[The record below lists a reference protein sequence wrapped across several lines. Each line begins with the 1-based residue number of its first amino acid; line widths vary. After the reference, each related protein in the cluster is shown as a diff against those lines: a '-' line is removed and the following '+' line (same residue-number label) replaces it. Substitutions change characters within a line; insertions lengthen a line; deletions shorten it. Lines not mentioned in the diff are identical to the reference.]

1 MPTPDIVTR
10 NFFALMRCAVLHQ
23 VQPLEPMSLF
33 KWKRLF
39 TYAANKHVEGIVQN
53 ALMAYQRISDAA
65 LPPKAVH
72 TFQIMHGAAIVP
84 NVMQMPETWLSNWL
98 LNRHLKRIRRTE
110 QSQSQPDLATL
121 HALNIILH
129 SFILLLNQGLSL
141 GALLCLAK
149 YVHTQGPHIN
159 YDKLNQWLSTLGL
172 NNFAQ
177 LLGSMLVLFM
187 GLDKAQLP
195 FVKHI
200 NPTAYSMVL
209 KTLSVPD
216 PQNTPQ
222 HIKVWQSHLG
232 IVHNNSTL
240 LSQSFR
246 HTLAYAHLAP
256 LEAVSN
262 YLHNIKQNLANLE
275 E

>member
-53 ALMAYQRISDAA
+53 ALLAYQRISDAA

-84 NVMQMPETWLSNWL
+84 NVMQVPETWLSNWL

-129 SFILLLNQGLSL
+129 SFILLLNQGMSL

-172 NNFAQ
+172 N
-177 LLGSMLVLFM
+177 
-187 GLDKAQLP
+187 
-195 FVKHI
+195 
-200 NPTAYSMVL
+200 SMVL
-209 KTLSVPD
+209 KTLNGPD

>member
-1 MPTPDIVTR
+1 
-10 NFFALMRCAVLHQ
+10 
-23 VQPLEPMSLF
+23 
-33 KWKRLF
+33 
-39 TYAANKHVEGIVQN
+39 
-53 ALMAYQRISDAA
+53 
-65 LPPKAVH
+65 
-72 TFQIMHGAAIVP
+72 
-84 NVMQMPETWLSNWL
+84 
-98 LNRHLKRIRRTE
+98 
-110 QSQSQPDLATL
+110 
-121 HALNIILH
+121 
-129 SFILLLNQGLSL
+129 
-141 GALLCLAK
+141 
-149 YVHTQGPHIN
+149 
-159 YDKLNQWLSTLGL
+159 
-172 NNFAQ
+172 
-177 LLGSMLVLFM
+177 MLVLFM
-187 GLDKAQLP
+187 GFDKAQLP

-200 NPTAYSMVL
+200 NPAAYGMVL
-209 KTLSVPD
+209 KALNVPD

>member
-1 MPTPDIVTR
+1 M
-10 NFFALMRCAVLHQ
+10 
-23 VQPLEPMSLF
+23 
-33 KWKRLF
+33 
-39 TYAANKHVEGIVQN
+39 
-53 ALMAYQRISDAA
+53 
-65 LPPKAVH
+65 
-72 TFQIMHGAAIVP
+72 
-84 NVMQMPETWLSNWL
+84 
-98 LNRHLKRIRRTE
+98 
-110 QSQSQPDLATL
+110 
-121 HALNIILH
+121 
-129 SFILLLNQGLSL
+129 

-172 NNFAQ
+172 NHFAQ

-187 GLDKAQLP
+187 GFDKVQLP

-200 NPTAYSMVL
+200 NPAAHGMVL
-209 KTLSVPD
+209 KALNVPD